1 MPEPFITE
9 LTLTVQTNDC
19 IKDFLIKWVKRMAE
33 IWMGEMRASWSENF
47 FSELKVVLSPV
58 CISPARTFVMTLRI
72 QFTSWCIS
80 GAPAQGRGWEK
91 PLFLLLPF
99 LGIFQ
104 AEGQFEAESALQ
116 LHLRILRSGVERRM
130 CLVSV
135 RTMFE
140 NSFYLELL
148 SAFLLIGNSWP
159 VSQLRLNKLM
169 KQGDVTSWRTTNRQ
183 QVDQIVCWS

>member
-1 MPEPFITE
+1 M
-9 LTLTVQTNDC
+9 
-19 IKDFLIKWVKRMAE
+19 
-33 IWMGEMRASWSENF
+33 
-47 FSELKVVLSPV
+47 
-58 CISPARTFVMTLRI
+58 
-72 QFTSWCIS
+72 
-80 GAPAQGRGWEK
+80 QGRGWEK

-148 SAFLLIGNSWP
+148 SAFLLIGNS
-159 VSQLRLNKLM
+159 
-169 KQGDVTSWRTTNRQ
+169 
-183 QVDQIVCWS
+183 